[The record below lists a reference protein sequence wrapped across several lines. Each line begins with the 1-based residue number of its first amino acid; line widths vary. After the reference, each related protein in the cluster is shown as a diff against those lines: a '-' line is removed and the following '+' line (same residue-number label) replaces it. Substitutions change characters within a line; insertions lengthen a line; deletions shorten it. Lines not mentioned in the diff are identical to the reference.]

1 MNLNLY
7 SNGHLWLLLTIFDS
21 AAPGNEDVKGTEE
34 SKLKYYWSPQ
44 VKPLDAEMDETAQGT
59 ESSEVAEFEREPGSL

>member
-1 MNLNLY
+1 MTVQLQAMRT
-7 SNGHLWLLLTIFDS
+7 SRGQ
-21 AAPGNEDVKGTEE
+21 KK

-59 ESSEVAEFEREPGSL
+59 ESSEVAESEREPGSL